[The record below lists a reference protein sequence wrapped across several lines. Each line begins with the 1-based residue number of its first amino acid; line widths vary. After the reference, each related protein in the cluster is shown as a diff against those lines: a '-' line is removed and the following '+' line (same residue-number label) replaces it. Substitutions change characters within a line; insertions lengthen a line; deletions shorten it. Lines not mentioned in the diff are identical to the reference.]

1 MAERT
6 ALIGFGVFAVIA
18 AILWIP
24 WATKERVVIGSTPVP
39 PALFSITPAPI
50 KPGGTA
56 CLTNVTFS
64 PATEIGEIGLTTG
77 KKPGPPLEITATGP
91 HGYLATARIPGGY
104 PDDPTSRF
112 TIQSPP
118 RSEIGTL
125 CIHNAGKTAV
135 SLNG

>member
-24 WATKERVVIGSTPVP
+24 SATKERVVIGSTRVP
-39 PALFSITPAPI
+39 PSLFSITPAPI

-64 PATEIGEIGLTTG
+64 PATEIGEIGLATG
-77 KKPGPPLEITATGP
+77 KKPGPPLETTATPP
-91 HGYLATARIPGGY
+91 HGSLATARIAGGY
-104 PDDPTSRF
+104 PDDPSARF
-112 TIQSPP
+112 TLHPPP

-125 CIHNAGKTAV
+125 CIRN
-135 SLNG
+135 